1 MTIKINGRELEKI
14 EELERLE
21 QHYFE
26 VIKTT
31 AYIIL
36 GCIAVVCLPGIVNA
50 IASMGLDIGP
60 ARIINAFK
68 AIK

>member
-1 MTIKINGRELEKI
+1 MTIKINGREIEKI

-26 VIKTT
+26 VLKTT

-36 GCIAVVCLPGIVNA
+36 GCIAVVCLHGVIDA
-50 IASMGLDIGP
+50 LAGMGFDFGTDRL
-60 ARIINAFK
+60 INAFK
-68 AIK
+68 AFK